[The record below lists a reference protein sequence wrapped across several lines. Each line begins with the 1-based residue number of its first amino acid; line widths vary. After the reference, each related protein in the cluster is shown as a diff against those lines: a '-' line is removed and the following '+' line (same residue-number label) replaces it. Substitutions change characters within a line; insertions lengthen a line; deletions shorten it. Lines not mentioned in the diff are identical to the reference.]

1 MQTSELPDNST
12 GPPAC
17 VHTGL
22 RAMKLVSSIRVT
34 KTEVVIPFLGNVAA
48 AVAPIARVDV
58 VRFLPATVSAF
69 ASAGGVGAVADVD
82 GDGEA
87 LGVGVEVAVGVAVGV
102 AVALG
107 DAVGDALATGF
118 AGAFFTGAFFT
129 GFFTTFLAGGFLA
142 ASARSPIT
150 MAEITPANIERNLRR
165 PDRFDG
171 CEGFS
176 IIIRSIPFD
185 YSARTYGYT
194 VGSRQLHHKWSRG
207 G

>member
-69 ASAGGVGAVADVD
+69 ASAGGVGAVADAD
-82 GDGEA
+82 ADGEA
-87 LGVGVEVAVGVAVGV
+87 LGVGVEVAVGVAAGV

-107 DAVGDALATGF
+107 EAVGEALATGF
-118 AGAFFTGAFFT
+118 TGAFFTGAFFT
-129 GFFTTFLAGGFLA
+129 GFLTIFFAGGFLA
-142 ASARSPIT
+142 ARARSPSAI
-150 MAEITPANIERNLRR
+150 AESTPASIEINFRR
-165 PDRFDG
+165 PVNFG
-171 CEGFS
+171 
-176 IIIRSIPFD
+176 
-185 YSARTYGYT
+185 
-194 VGSRQLHHKWSRG
+194 
-207 G
+207 